1 MSAKDRTPT
10 TRLLALAAFILAAG
24 LLSLRGYDLLAAPSA
39 EPVGGAMEKEL
50 TYLLEPITGRDRIRV
65 SVTGHSPKTVL
76 IMVDGEIASDLRPM
90 RARIE
95 PVLIASINFNPET
108 DRLSLSQFPFAR
120 GAGRTLTPL
129 QIAELTGLGLLSLML
144 LISLLTPTTAPHAS
158 APAPRQPESPI
169 ARAAR
174 TTPVAPVAIEPDDG
188 LRTATALAETKP
200 NETANLVR
208 SWMSYTEE

>member
-76 IMVDGEIASDLRPM
+76 IMVDGEFASDLRPM

-144 LISLLTPTTAPHAS
+144 LISLLTPTTTPRAS
-158 APAPRQPESPI
+158 TPAPAPRQPETPI

-174 TTPVAPVAIEPDDG
+174 TAPVAIEPDNG

>member
-76 IMVDGEIASDLRPM
+76 IMVDGEIASDLHPM

-144 LISLLTPTTAPHAS
+144 LISLLTPTTTPRANAP
-158 APAPRQPESPI
+158 APAPRQPETPI

-174 TTPVAPVAIEPDDG
+174 TAPVAIEPDNG

>member
-144 LISLLTPTTAPHAS
+144 LISLLTPTTTSHAS
-158 APAPRQPESPI
+158 VPAPAPRQPETPI

-174 TTPVAPVAIEPDDG
+174 TAPVAIEPDNG

>member
-39 EPVGGAMEKEL
+39 EPVGGATEKEL

-120 GAGRTLTPL
+120 GASRTLTPL

-144 LISLLTPTTAPHAS
+144 LISLLTPTTTPRAS
-158 APAPRQPESPI
+158 TPAPAPRQPETPI

-174 TTPVAPVAIEPDDG
+174 TAPVAIEPDNG

>member
-144 LISLLTPTTAPHAS
+144 LISLLTPTTTPRAS
-158 APAPRQPESPI
+158 TPAPAPRQPETPI

-174 TTPVAPVAIEPDDG
+174 TAPVAIEPDNG